1 MSVFFAGLGHRG
13 FEFSVFWGIVGFK
26 GVEFKASGS
35 MSGPCTPKSS
45 SSTLRTSGGEIM
57 LLGGLWDLVTTGT
70 STLIRVKSSYKL

>member
-1 MSVFFAGLGHRG
+1 MFLGVRVWCFG
-13 FEFSVFWGIVGFK
+13 NVGFK

-35 MSGPCTPKSS
+35 MSGPCALKIP